1 MSSPCYHSFL
11 DVRPCGQR
19 QPAFGISVVLLLFG
33 WQPDIPELS
42 TSSELQP
49 ASHDGRWSPL
59 VTPGLHH
66 DRPLFWESAF
76 DKYFRQYSNVAR
88 PDSTEHYFCGSAS
101 GRRRLR
107 DLNSWLDPQF
117 VTLQRRRWPCCHLGV
132 LCLFPLG
139 RRS

>member
-59 VTPGLHH
+59 VTPGLHP
-66 DRPLFWESAF
+66 DRQLFWESAF
-76 DKYFRQYSNVAR
+76 DKYFRQYSNVAF
-88 PDSTEHYFCGSAS
+88 FCGIAS
-101 GRRRLR
+101 GRRR
-107 DLNSWLDPQF
+107 DLNRWLDPQF
-117 VTLQRRRWPCCHLGV
+117 VTGFFYR
-132 LCLFPLG
+132 PLG
-139 RRS
+139 FYRRVAVTVYTAVYR